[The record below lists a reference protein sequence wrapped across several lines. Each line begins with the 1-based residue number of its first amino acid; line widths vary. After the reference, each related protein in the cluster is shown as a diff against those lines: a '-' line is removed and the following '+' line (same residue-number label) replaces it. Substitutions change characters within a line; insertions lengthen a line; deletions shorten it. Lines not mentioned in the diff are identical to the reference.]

1 MQRKTLSIL
10 ILVLLV
16 VVVFSCKKD
25 SPTPEGKRLPVLP
38 DEEYDYTEIPNP
50 AFFNPFGDSIVLDT
64 TVVYLDIN
72 SSKATLGR
80 VLFYDTQLS
89 RNNRTS
95 CGTCHRQIYAFS
107 DNKALSD
114 GFENLLTERN
124 TQPIFNTGSRVG
136 FFWDLRE
143 TFLDHMVLQP
153 IANHLEMGIADQNY
167 LIDKIE
173 NLEYYKPLFLKAFG
187 SEEINIERVGKAL
200 AHFVRSII
208 SISSKYDQG
217 RFGTINSTFPNGQ
230 NLVPF
235 DNFTAEENL
244 GKQLFFQKL
253 PCSTCHGGF
262 NLDGSLTFAMNVGL
276 EVDYKDNGAA
286 GLTEEGEV
294 RDGWFKTPSIRNIA
308 LTGPYMHD
316 GRFQTLEEVI
326 EFYDSGIQPHPQ
338 LSTTLRTPSD
348 GGFFNLGPNIPAVI
362 ETAFQGRQPL
372 RMFLS
377 GEEKIALLAFL
388 RTLTDNY
395 VTSDPKFSDPFVIVN

>member
-1 MQRKTLSIL
+1 MQKKTLFIL
-10 ILVLLV
+10 TLVLTV
-16 VVVFSCKKD
+16 VIIFSCKKNIV
-25 SPTPEGKRLPVLP
+25 TPEGYRIPELPEV
-38 DEEYDYTEIPNP
+38 EYDYTEIPNP
-50 AFFNPFGDSIVLDT
+50 TFFNPFGDSIIIGDSVI
-64 TVVYLDIN
+64 YLDIN

-95 CGTCHRQIYAFS
+95 CGTCHKQIYAFS
-107 DNKALSD
+107 DTKAFSD
-114 GFENLLTERN
+114 GFENLSTERN

-153 IANHLEMGIADQNY
+153 IANHLEMGIADQGY
-167 LIDKIE
+167 LLDKIE
-173 NLEYYKPLFLKAFG
+173 SLDYYRPLFVKAFG
-187 SEEINIERVGKAL
+187 SEEINIERVGSAL

-208 SISSKYDQG
+208 SVSSKYDQG
-217 RFGTINSTFPNGQ
+217 RSATITSTFVHGQ
-230 NLVPF
+230 NNIPF
-235 DNFTAEENL
+235 DNFTEQENL
-244 GKQLFFQKL
+244 GKDLFFHKL

-276 EVDYKDNGAA
+276 EMDYEDNGAA
-286 GLTEEGEV
+286 GLTEEGEE

-308 LTGPYMHD
+308 LTAPYMHD

-326 EFYDSGIQPHPQ
+326 EFYDHGIQPHPQ
-338 LSTTLRTPSD
+338 LSTTLRTTSD

-362 ETAFQGRQPL
+362 ETTFEGRQPL

-377 GEEKIALLAFL
+377 GEEKIALAAFM
-388 RTLTDNY
+388 RTLTD
-395 VTSDPKFSDPFVIVN
+395 VHLLSDPKFSDPFVIVR